1 MAIADIIKDL
11 NKKYKNNNLVL
22 KANVVPTF
30 TRLQSK
36 AFGLTYVTYGGFAEG
51 TVTEMSGVESSGKTT
66 CAMLTVADCQRKYP
80 NKVCVYI
87 DAETFMDVDFQ
98 AKMNGVDLDRLYYV
112 RPTQMSGEQILDMAM
127 EFLKDPEVGL
137 LVLDSLPALIPQIV
151 WESDLTKDNGM
162 RATMARKLYW
172 FLPMARSLVSE
183 NNSQLI
189 LINQVREEAKQFGG
203 KTLMVQKET
212 CGWAAKFFCDTII
225 RFGKKTFTLGDEMEY
240 SGQGKEQGEGADG
253 FRLKFKIIKNKTAK
267 VARGGGFITYRYDT
281 GIDWLHDLLEIALTF
296 DFIERINNSQ
306 YALVDLETRAIL
318 KDENGKDL
326 KGYKKDIINYLMTH
340 KEFCD
345 AYVQKL
351 VKFVSESNESYGMLV
366 DTTDID
372 EEQKNVDKTEKDD
385 E

>member
-36 AFGLTYVTYGGFAEG
+36 AFGLTYVTDGGFAEG
-51 TVTEMSGVESSGKTT
+51 TVTEMSGPESSGKTT

-151 WESDLTKDNGM
+151 WESD
-162 RATMARKLYW
+162 
-172 FLPMARSLVSE
+172 
-183 NNSQLI
+183 
-189 LINQVREEAKQFGG
+189 IN
-203 KTLMVQKET
+203 
-212 CGWAAKFFCDTII
+212 
-225 RFGKKTFTLGDEMEY
+225 
-240 SGQGKEQGEGADG
+240 
-253 FRLKFKIIKNKTAK
+253 
-267 VARGGGFITYRYDT
+267 
-281 GIDWLHDLLEIALTF
+281 
-296 DFIERINNSQ
+296 
-306 YALVDLETRAIL
+306 
-318 KDENGKDL
+318 
-326 KGYKKDIINYLMTH
+326 
-340 KEFCD
+340 
-345 AYVQKL
+345 
-351 VKFVSESNESYGMLV
+351 
-366 DTTDID
+366 
-372 EEQKNVDKTEKDD
+372 
-385 E
+385 